1 MPGWLK
7 GALLLTLSFAA
18 GVVLGAGYERHHG
31 RGHDAMAFSPHEVL
45 EHFSHELS
53 LDSAQVQAVT
63 AILTRR
69 QSQVDSAWH
78 SMQPHISATLDSTL
92 REILT
97 VLRPD
102 QAEKYRKMIGEMHPH
117 ALR

>member
-7 GALLLTLSFAA
+7 GALLLGLSFAA

-31 RGHDAMAFSPHEVL
+31 PGHGSMGMDPHEVL
-45 EHFSHELS
+45 EHFSRELR
-53 LDSAQVQAVT
+53 LDSAQVDEVR
-63 AILTRR
+63 AILVRR
-69 QSQVDSAWH
+69 QSAVDSAWH
-78 SMQPHISATLDSTL
+78 SMQPRISATLDSTL
-92 REILT
+92 RE
-97 VLRPD
+97 VLGVLHPD